1 MKKLYAIGDLHL
13 SYEYNRKALEDLTP
27 HPDDGLILCGD
38 VGESA
43 DHLELAFRVAKRN
56 FGTVWWCPGN
66 HELYTLGSSPKPHLR
81 GEAKYN
87 RCVEIAREHGVL
99 TPEDEFV
106 VWDGEAIICPVF
118 TLYDYSF
125 RPKDVTREG
134 ALKWAE
140 ERDTVATDEFLLH
153 PDPHPTRDEWCHV
166 LVEKFERK
174 IEEARARNPGL
185 KTVLVNHWPLRED
198 LVFIPRV
205 PRFSL
210 WCGTTLT
217 LDWHTRFDAKVV
229 VSGHLH
235 VPRTDWKGG
244 VRFEECSLGYPKQ
257 WQDVRST
264 GKDINH
270 LLREILPGPTP
281 PPGGE
286 AEMKWRRWG

>member
-1 MKKLYAIGDLHL
+1 MKLYAIGDLHL
-13 SYEYNRKALEDLTP
+13 SYEYNRKALEEITP
-27 HPDDGLILCGD
+27 HPEDGLILCGD

-43 DHLELAFRVAKRN
+43 DHLSLAFTVAKRN
-56 FGTVWWCPGN
+56 FKEVWWCPGN
-66 HELYTLGSSPKPHLR
+66 HELYTMGSSPRPHLR
-81 GEAKYN
+81 GEAKYR
-87 RCVEIAREHGVL
+87 RCVEIAQEHGVL

-106 VWDGEAIICPVF
+106 VWDGVIVCPVF

-153 PDPHPTRDEWCHV
+153 PDPHPTRDEWCHA
-166 LVEKFERK
+166 LVEKFEKK

-205 PRFSL
+205 PRFCL

-217 LDWHTRFDAKVV
+217 MDWHTKFDAKVV

-235 VPRTDWKGG
+235 VPRTDWKEG
-244 VRFEECSLGYPKQ
+244 VRFEECSLGYPRQ
-257 WQDVRST
+257 WQDVRTT
-264 GKDINH
+264 GKNIND
-270 LLREILPGPTP
+270 LLREILPGPAP
-281 PPGGE
+281 PPVGE
-286 AEMKWRRWG
+286 AETQWRRWG